1 MEDIM
6 GMLLIQK
13 CRRGLSLLLFG
24 GQWNFTDAKHSSQ
37 IMTCG
42 F

>member
-1 MEDIM
+1 M

-13 CRRGLSLLLFG
+13 CRRGLSLLLYS
-24 GQWNFTDAKHSSQ
+24 GQWDFTDAKQSGH

>member
-1 MEDIM
+1 MAL
-6 GMLLIQK
+6 LLIQK
-13 CRRGLSLLLFG
+13 CRRGLSLLFFS
-24 GQWNFTDAKHSSQ
+24 GQWNFADKKQSGH

>member
-1 MEDIM
+1 MEDFM

-24 GQWNFTDAKHSSQ
+24 GQWDFTEAKQSGQ